1 MKYQIQINNG
11 NANLGVTQ
19 KTISVNEVVEKV
31 DIKFLAHHIHLHN
44 PLIPEQVA
52 KNVLENYAECSSELM
67 AQGYAIPMMSGQDVY
82 SRHYGDIH
90 IKGGNINLAR
100 ARELMPDVVTDEQS
114 MVEHAAELVQKAGLT
129 VRARCEVEQKFTD
142 ALLAVGASV
151 TRVGDIKEVAFVEA
165 SQGSG
170 SSDDEG
176 GNSGSDSG
184 SSNSQ
189 QPAGDNDGGE

>member
-114 MVEHAAELVQKAGLT
+114 MVEHAAELVQK
-129 VRARCEVEQKFTD
+129 VEQKFTD